1 MPFDAIFMTAL
12 AGELREKL
20 TGGKVDKLYQPAR
33 DEAVLHMRAGRDN
46 VRLLLSASPAHP
58 RAQLTRV
65 PRENPETPPM
75 FCMLLRKH
83 FTGAR
88 LLELA
93 QPSMERLLDF
103 RFETLDELGD
113 RVERRLVLECI
124 GRKSNLI
131 MLDGAGRITD
141 CMRRADGDLSAK
153 RPVMPGLFYAP
164 PEPTGR
170 LDPSA
175 MAPDGLRAFVLQ
187 NAPEGDGQD
196 RWLLDTFN
204 GLSPLAARE
213 LAFQGEGT
221 REGLANRLEL
231 LMDRVRAEDF
241 TPIVLVRDGKPF
253 DFTFMPVLQYGPSVE
268 LRRYPTFSQLLDDFY
283 EQKEAQE
290 RVKQR
295 GQDFIRSVT
304 QARNRTAKKIVNQEG
319 DLARTADREKL
330 RQYGDVITTNLHQ
343 MRKGQAVLRAQNYY
357 HPDCPEVDIPLDP
370 LLTPQ
375 QNAARYYKDYKK
387 AQKAEEM
394 LTLQLEKNRAEL
406 SYLDSVLQMISLSEG
421 DRDLQEIRQE
431 LMDNGYLKQ
440 HKRKMTAKGKVK
452 TVQAKPMQ
460 FQSSAGLA
468 ILVGKNNT
476 QNDRLTTRDADKRDL
491 WLHAQKLHGS
501 HVILKTGGAEPDGAS
516 LTEAAMLAAWFSQGR
531 ESGQVPVDY
540 TPVKAVKK
548 PAGAKPGYVVYNTY
562 RTVYVTP
569 SRELV
574 RALGRG
580 EQRGWNKAGPG
591 HSEAPRC
598 EQAERGGTDVEE
610 QVQKGGAAR
619 HE

>member
-12 AGELREKL
+12 AGELRQTL
-20 TGGKVDKLYQPAR
+20 MGGKVDKLYQPAR

-46 VRLLLSASPAHP
+46 VRLLLSANPAHP
-58 RAQLTRV
+58 RAQLTKV

-88 LLELA
+88 LLELT

-124 GRKSNLI
+124 GRRSNLI

-141 CMRRADGDLSAK
+141 CMRRTEGDLSVK
-153 RPVMPGLFYAP
+153 RPLMPGLYYRP

-175 MAPDGLRAFVLQ
+175 MSPEELRSYVLDS
-187 NAPEGDGQD
+187 APEGDGQD
-196 RWLLDTFN
+196 KWLLDSFN
-204 GLSPLAARE
+204 GLSPLIARE
-213 LAFQGEGT
+213 LVFQGEGG
-221 REGLANRLEL
+221 RERLADRFCR
-231 LMDRVRAEDF
+231 LMDRMRAGNY
-241 TPIVLVRDGKPF
+241 TPTVLLKEGRPM
-253 DFTFMPVLQYGPSVE
+253 DFTFMSVLQYGPGVE
-268 LRRYPTFSQLLDDFY
+268 LKRYPTFSALLDDFY

-290 RVKQR
+290 RVRQR

-304 QARNRTAKKIVNQEG
+304 QARNRTVKKIANQEG
-319 DLARTADREKL
+319 DLARSADRDRL
-330 RQYGDVITTNLHQ
+330 RQYGDIITTNFYQ
-343 MRKGQAVLRAQNYY
+343 MSRGQTVLRAQNYY
-357 HPDCPEVDIPLDP
+357 DPECGEVDIPLDP

-394 LTLQLEKNRAEL
+394 LTIQLEKNRREL
-406 SYLDSVLQMISLSEG
+406 DYLDSVLQMITLSEG

-440 HKRKMTAKGKVK
+440 HKRKMTAKGRVK
-452 TVQAKPMQ
+452 IIRAKPME
-460 FQSSAGLA
+460 FRSSSGLI
-468 ILVGKNNT
+468 ILVGKNNS
-476 QNDRLTTRDADKRDL
+476 QNDRLTLRESDKRDL

-501 HVILKTGGAEPDGAS
+501 HVILKTGGAEPDRQS

-531 ESGQVPVDY
+531 DSGQVPVDY

-548 PAGAKPGYVVYNTY
+548 PAGAKPGFVVYNTY
-562 RTVYVTP
+562 RTLYVTP
-569 SRELV
+569 SEELV
-574 RALGRG
+574 RRLRSGKK
-580 EQRGWNKAGPG
+580 N
-591 HSEAPRC
+591 
-598 EQAERGGTDVEE
+598 
-610 QVQKGGAAR
+610 
-619 HE
+619 

>member
-58 RAQLTRV
+58 RAQLTKV

-88 LLELA
+88 LLELT

-141 CMRRADGDLSAK
+141 CMRRADGDLSVK
-153 RPVMPGLFYAP
+153 RPVMPGLYYQL

-175 MAPDGLRAFVLQ
+175 MTADELRAFVLA

-196 RWLLDTFN
+196 KWLLDSFN
-204 GLSPLAARE
+204 GLSPLIARE
-213 LAFQGEGT
+213 LVFQGEGS
-221 REGLANRLEL
+221 REGLAERLCQ
-231 LMDRVRAEDF
+231 LMERVRAGDY
-241 TPIVLVRDGKPF
+241 TPTVLIKDGKPM
-253 DFTFMPVLQYGPSVE
+253 DFTFMPVLQYGPKVE
-268 LRRYPTFSQLLDDFY
+268 LKRYPTFSELLDDFY

-304 QARNRTAKKIVNQEG
+304 QARNRTAKKIANQEG
-319 DLARTADREKL
+319 DLAKSVDREKL
-330 RQYGDVITTNLHQ
+330 RQYGDIITTNFYQ
-343 MRKGQAVLRAQNYY
+343 MSKGQTKLRAQNYY
-357 HPDCPEVDIPLDP
+357 DPECADVDIPLDP

-375 QNAARYYKDYKK
+375 QNAAKYYKDYKK
-387 AQKAEEM
+387 AQKAEKM
-394 LTLQLEKNRAEL
+394 LTIQLEKNRREL
-406 SYLDSVLQMISLSEG
+406 DYLDSVLQMITLSEG

-440 HKRKMTAKGKVK
+440 HKRKMTAKGKQKIVH
-452 TVQAKPMQ
+452 AKPME
-460 FQSSAGLA
+460 FRSSAGLT
-468 ILVGKNNT
+468 ILVGKNNS
-476 QNDRLTTRDADKRDL
+476 QNDRLTLKDADKRDL

-501 HVILKTGGAEPDGAS
+501 HVVLKTGGAEPDGQS
-516 LTEAAMLAAWFSQGR
+516 LTEAAMLAAWFSQGKD
-531 ESGQVPVDY
+531 SGQVPVDY

-548 PAGAKPGYVVYNTY
+548 PAGAKPGYVIYHTY
-562 RTVYVTP
+562 RTMYVTP
-569 SRELV
+569 SEDAVKRL
-574 RALGRG
+574 RSGRT
-580 EQRGWNKAGPG
+580 K
-591 HSEAPRC
+591 
-598 EQAERGGTDVEE
+598 
-610 QVQKGGAAR
+610 
-619 HE
+619 

>member
-12 AGELREKL
+12 AGELRETL
-20 TGGKVDKLYQPAR
+20 IGGKVDKLYQPAR
-33 DEAVLHMRAGRDN
+33 EEAVLHMRAGKEN

-131 MLDGAGRITD
+131 MLDGAGRVTD
-141 CMRRADGDLSAK
+141 CMRRADGDLSVK
-153 RPVMPGLFYAP
+153 RPVMPGLYYQP

-170 LDPSA
+170 LDPAA
-175 MAPDGLRAFVLQ
+175 MGPEELRAFVLEG
-187 NAPEGDGQD
+187 APEGDGQD
-196 RWLLDTFN
+196 KWLLDSFN
-204 GLSPLAARE
+204 GLSPLIARE
-213 LAFQGEGT
+213 LVFQGEGG
-221 REGLANRLEL
+221 REGLAERFGR
-231 LMDRVRAEDF
+231 LMDRVRKQDY
-241 TPIVLVRDGKPF
+241 TPTVLVKDGKPM
-253 DFTFMPVLQYGPSVE
+253 DFTFMPVLQYGPKVE
-268 LRRYPTFSQLLDDFY
+268 LKRYPTFSALLDDFY

-304 QARNRTAKKIVNQEG
+304 QARNRTAKKIANQEG
-319 DLARTADREKL
+319 DLAKTADRERL
-330 RQYGDVITTNLHQ
+330 RQFGDIITTNFYQ
-343 MRKGQAVLRAQNYY
+343 MGKGQAVLRAQNYY
-357 HPDCPEVDIPLDP
+357 DPEGADVDIPLDP

-375 QNAARYYKDYKK
+375 QNAARYYRDYKK

-394 LTLQLEKNRAEL
+394 LSIQLEKNRGEL
-406 SYLDSVLQMISLSEG
+406 DYLDSVLQMITLSEG

-440 HKRKMTAKGKVK
+440 HKRKMTAKGRVKV
-452 TVQAKPMQ
+452 VHAKPME
-460 FQSSAGLA
+460 FRSSSGLA
-468 ILVGKNNT
+468 IWVGKNNS
-476 QNDRLTTRDADKRDL
+476 QNDRLTLKDADKRDL

-501 HVILKTGGAEPDGAS
+501 HVILKTGGAEPDGRS

-548 PAGAKPGYVVYNTY
+548 PAGAKPGYVIYSTY

-569 SRELV
+569 SEELV
-574 RALGRG
+574 RAL
-580 EQRGWNKAGPG
+580 
-591 HSEAPRC
+591 
-598 EQAERGGTDVEE
+598 RGGRKE
-610 QVQKGGAAR
+610 GGGTR
-619 HE
+619 HD

>member
-12 AGELREKL
+12 TGELRDKL
-20 TGGKVDKLYQPAR
+20 VDGKVDKLYQPAR

-88 LLELA
+88 LLELT

-141 CMRRADGDLSAK
+141 CMRRAEVDLSAK

-175 MAPDGLRAFVLQ
+175 MSPEELRSFVLAG
-187 NAPEGDGQD
+187 APQGDGQD
-196 RWLLDTFN
+196 KWLLDTFN
-204 GLSPLAARE
+204 GLSPLTARE
-213 LAFQGEGT
+213 LVFQGEGT
-221 REGLANRLEL
+221 REGLADRLAQ
-231 LMDRVRAEDF
+231 LMERVKAGDF
-241 TPIVLVRDGKPF
+241 TPTVLLREGRPF
-253 DFTFMPVLQYGPSVE
+253 DFTFQPILQYGPAVE
-268 LRRYPTFSQLLDDFY
+268 LKRYPTFSALLDDFY

-304 QARNRTAKKIVNQEG
+304 QARNRTAKKIANQEA
-319 DLARTADREKL
+319 DLARTAGREKL
-330 RQYGDVITTNLHQ
+330 RRYGDIITTNFYA
-343 MRKGQAVLRAQNYY
+343 MSRGQSVLRAQDYY
-357 HPDCPEVDIPLDP
+357 DPACPEVDIPLDP

-394 LTLQLEKNRAEL
+394 LTLQIEKNRGEL
-406 SYLDSVLQMISLSEG
+406 DYLDSVLQMITLSEG

-440 HKRKMTAKGKVK
+440 HRRKMTAKGKQKIVH
-452 TVQAKPMQ
+452 AKPLE
-460 FQSSAGLA
+460 FRSSGGLT
-468 ILVGKNNT
+468 ILVGKNNS
-476 QNDRLTTRDADKRDL
+476 QNDRLTHREADKRDL

-501 HVILKTGGAEPDGAS
+501 HVILKTGGLPPDERS

-531 ESGQVPVDY
+531 DSGQVPVDY

-548 PAGAKPGYVVYNTY
+548 PAGAKPGYVIYHTY
-562 RTVYVTP
+562 QTLYVTP
-569 SRELV
+569 DEETV
-574 RALGRG
+574 RTLRGRKK
-580 EQRGWNKAGPG
+580 N
-591 HSEAPRC
+591 
-598 EQAERGGTDVEE
+598 
-610 QVQKGGAAR
+610 
-619 HE
+619 

>member
-1 MPFDAIFMTAL
+1 M
-12 AGELREKL
+12 
-20 TGGKVDKLYQPAR
+20 
-33 DEAVLHMRAGRDN
+33 
-46 VRLLLSASPAHP
+46 
-58 RAQLTRV
+58 
-65 PRENPETPPM
+65 
-75 FCMLLRKH
+75 
-83 FTGAR
+83 
-88 LLELA
+88 
-93 QPSMERLLDF
+93 
-103 RFETLDELGD
+103 
-113 RVERRLVLECI
+113 LECI

-141 CMRRADGDLSAK
+141 CMRRAYGDLSAR

-175 MAPDGLRAFVLQ
+175 MPPDELRAFVLQ
-187 NAPEGDGQD
+187 NAPEGDGQG

-231 LMDRVRAEDF
+231 LMDRVRAGDF

-295 GQDFIRSVT
+295 GQDFISSVT
-304 QARNRTAKKIVNQEG
+304 QARNRTAKKIANQEG
-319 DLARTADREKL
+319 DLAKTADREKL
-330 RQYGDVITTNLHQ
+330 RQYGDIITTNLHA
-343 MRKGQAVLRAQNYY
+343 MSKGQAALRAQNYY
-357 HPDCPEVDIPLDP
+357 DPLGGDADIPLDP

-440 HKRKMTAKGKVK
+440 HKKKMTAKGKVK
-452 TVQAKPMQ
+452 IVHAKPME
-460 FQSSAGLA
+460 FRSSVGLA
-468 ILVGKNNT
+468 ILVGKNNS
-476 QNDRLTTRDADKRDL
+476 QNDRLTLKDADKRDL

-501 HVILKTGGAEPDGAS
+501 HVILKTGGVEPDEAS

-531 ESGQVPVDY
+531 DSGQVPVDY

-548 PAGAKPGYVVYNTY
+548 PAGAKPGYVIYSTC

-569 SRELV
+569 SEELV
-574 RALGRG
+574 RRLRDGKK
-580 EQRGWNKAGPG
+580 E
-591 HSEAPRC
+591 
-598 EQAERGGTDVEE
+598 
-610 QVQKGGAAR
+610 GGAAR
-619 HE
+619 YV

>member
-1 MPFDAIFMTAL
+1 
-12 AGELREKL
+12 
-20 TGGKVDKLYQPAR
+20 
-33 DEAVLHMRAGRDN
+33 
-46 VRLLLSASPAHP
+46 
-58 RAQLTRV
+58 
-65 PRENPETPPM
+65 M

-88 LLELA
+88 LLELT

-131 MLDGAGRITD
+131 MLDAAGRITD

-153 RPVMPGLFYAP
+153 RPVMPGLFYQL

-175 MAPDGLRAFVLQ
+175 MTPEELRAHVLA

-196 RWLLDTFN
+196 KWLLDSFN
-204 GLSPLAARE
+204 GLSPLIARE
-213 LAFQGEGT
+213 LAFQGGGG
-221 REGLANRLEL
+221 REGLADRFHR
-231 LMDRVRAEDF
+231 LMDRVRAGDY
-241 TPIVLVRDGKPF
+241 TPTVLIKDGKPM
-253 DFTFMPVLQYGPSVE
+253 DFTFMPVLQYGPQVE
-268 LRRYPTFSQLLDDFY
+268 LKRYPTFSALLDDFY

-304 QARNRTAKKIVNQEG
+304 QARNRTAKKIANQEG
-319 DLARTADREKL
+319 DLARSADREKL
-330 RQYGDVITTNLHQ
+330 RRYGDIITTNFYQ
-343 MRKGQAVLRAQNYY
+343 MSKGQGVLRAQDYY
-357 HPDCPEVDIPLDP
+357 DPECKDVDIPLDP

-375 QNAARYYKDYKK
+375 QNAAKYYKDYKK

-394 LTLQLEKNRAEL
+394 LTIQLEKNRREL
-406 SYLDSVLQMISLSEG
+406 DYLDSVMQMITLSEG

-440 HKRKMTAKGKVK
+440 HKRKMTAKGRVK
-452 TVQAKPMQ
+452 LVHAKPME
-460 FQSSAGLA
+460 FRSSAGFT
-468 ILVGKNNT
+468 ILVGKNNS
-476 QNDRLTTRDADKRDL
+476 QNDRLTLKDSDKRDL

-501 HVILKTGGAEPDGAS
+501 HVILKTGGAEPDGRS

-548 PAGAKPGYVVYNTY
+548 PAGGKPGYVIYNTY
-562 RTVYVTP
+562 RTLYVTP
-569 SRELV
+569 SEELV
-574 RALGRG
+574 RRL
-580 EQRGWNKAGPG
+580 
-591 HSEAPRC
+591 
-598 EQAERGGTDVEE
+598 RGG
-610 QVQKGGAAR
+610 KKN
-619 HE
+619 

>member
-12 AGELREKL
+12 AGELRQAL

-88 LLELA
+88 LLELS

-141 CMRRADGDLSAK
+141 CMRRAEVDLSAK

-170 LDPSA
+170 LDPAA
-175 MAPDGLRAFVLQ
+175 MAPEELRSFVLA

-196 RWLLDTFN
+196 KWLLDTFN
-204 GLSPLAARE
+204 GLSPLTARE
-213 LAFQGEGT
+213 LVFQGEGT
-221 REGLANRLEL
+221 REGLADRLAQ
-231 LMDRVRAEDF
+231 LMERVKAGDF
-241 TPIVLVRDGKPF
+241 TPTVLLREGRPF
-253 DFTFMPVLQYGPSVE
+253 DFTFQPILQYGPAVE
-268 LRRYPTFSQLLDDFY
+268 LKRYPTFSALLDDFY

-304 QARNRTAKKIVNQEG
+304 QARNRTAKKIANQEA

-330 RQYGDVITTNLHQ
+330 RRYGDIITTNFYA
-343 MRKGQAVLRAQNYY
+343 MSRGQSVLRAQDYY
-357 HPDCPEVDIPLDP
+357 DPACPEVDIPLDP

-394 LTLQLEKNRAEL
+394 LTLQIEKNRGEL
-406 SYLDSVLQMISLSEG
+406 DYLDSVLQMITLSEG

-440 HKRKMTAKGKVK
+440 HRRKMTAKGKQKIVH
-452 TVQAKPMQ
+452 AKPLE
-460 FQSSAGLA
+460 FRSSGGLT
-468 ILVGKNNT
+468 ILVGKNNS
-476 QNDRLTTRDADKRDL
+476 QNDRLTHREADKRDL

-501 HVILKTGGAEPDGAS
+501 HVILKTGGLPPDERS

-531 ESGQVPVDY
+531 DSGQVPVDY

-548 PAGAKPGYVVYNTY
+548 PAGAKPGYVIYHTY
-562 RTVYVTP
+562 QTLYVTP
-569 SRELV
+569 DEETV
-574 RALGRG
+574 RTLRGRKK
-580 EQRGWNKAGPG
+580 N
-591 HSEAPRC
+591 
-598 EQAERGGTDVEE
+598 
-610 QVQKGGAAR
+610 
-619 HE
+619 

>member
-141 CMRRADGDLSAK
+141 CMRRAEVDLSAK

-170 LDPSA
+170 LDPAA
-175 MAPDGLRAFVLQ
+175 MAPEELRSFVLA

-196 RWLLDTFN
+196 KWLLDTFN
-204 GLSPLAARE
+204 GLSPLTARE
-213 LAFQGEGT
+213 LVFQGEGT
-221 REGLANRLEL
+221 REGLADRLAQ
-231 LMDRVRAEDF
+231 LMERVKAGDF
-241 TPIVLVRDGKPF
+241 TPTVLLREGRPF
-253 DFTFMPVLQYGPSVE
+253 DFTFQPILQYGPAVE
-268 LRRYPTFSQLLDDFY
+268 LKRYPTFSALLDDFY

-304 QARNRTAKKIVNQEG
+304 QARNRTAKKIANQEA

-330 RQYGDVITTNLHQ
+330 RRYGDIITTNFYA
-343 MRKGQAVLRAQNYY
+343 MSRGQSVLRAQDYY
-357 HPDCPEVDIPLDP
+357 DPACPEVDIPLDP

-394 LTLQLEKNRAEL
+394 LTLQIEKNRGEL
-406 SYLDSVLQMISLSEG
+406 DYLDSVLQMITLSEG

-440 HKRKMTAKGKVK
+440 HRRKMTAKGKQKIVH
-452 TVQAKPMQ
+452 AKPLE
-460 FQSSAGLA
+460 FRSSGGLT
-468 ILVGKNNT
+468 ILVGKNNS
-476 QNDRLTTRDADKRDL
+476 QNDRLTHREADKRDL

-501 HVILKTGGAEPDGAS
+501 HVILKTGGLPPDERS

-531 ESGQVPVDY
+531 DSGQVPVDY

-548 PAGAKPGYVVYNTY
+548 PAGAKPGYVIYHTY
-562 RTVYVTP
+562 QTLYVTP
-569 SRELV
+569 DEETV
-574 RALGRG
+574 RTLRGRKK
-580 EQRGWNKAGPG
+580 N
-591 HSEAPRC
+591 
-598 EQAERGGTDVEE
+598 
-610 QVQKGGAAR
+610 
-619 HE
+619 

>member
-1 MPFDAIFMTAL
+1 MPFDAIFMTAR

-88 LLELA
+88 LLELS

-170 LDPSA
+170 LDPSVL
-175 MAPDGLRAFVLQ
+175 PEEELRSFVLSS
-187 NAPEGDGQD
+187 APEGDGQD
-196 RWLLDTFN
+196 KWLLDAFN
-204 GLSPLAARE
+204 GLSPLTARE
-213 LAFQGEGT
+213 LVFQGEGT
-221 REGLANRLEL
+221 REGLADRLSQ
-231 LMDRVRAEDF
+231 LMERVRAGDF
-241 TPIVLVRDGKPF
+241 TPTVLIRDGRPF
-253 DFTFMPVLQYGPSVE
+253 DFTFQPVLQYGPAVE
-268 LRRYPTFSQLLDDFY
+268 LKRYPTFSALLDDFY

-304 QARNRTAKKIVNQEG
+304 QARNRTAKKIANQEA
-319 DLARTADREKL
+319 DLAKTADREKL
-330 RQYGDVITTNLHQ
+330 RRYGDIITTNFYA
-343 MRKGQAVLRAQNYY
+343 MSKGQAVLRAQDYY
-357 HPDCPEVDIPLDP
+357 DPDCAQVEIPLDP

-375 QNAARYYKDYKK
+375 QNAAKYYKDYKK

-394 LTLQLEKNRAEL
+394 LTLQIEKNRGEL
-406 SYLDSVLQMISLSEG
+406 DYLDSVLQTIRLSEG
-421 DRDLQEIRQE
+421 ERDLQEIRQE
-431 LMDNGYLKQ
+431 LVDSGYLKQ
-440 HKRKMTAKGKVK
+440 HRRNITTKSKQKPIRS
-452 TVQAKPMQ
+452 KPME
-460 FQSSAGLA
+460 FRSSAGLT
-468 ILVGKNNT
+468 ILVGKNNS
-476 QNDRLTTRDADKRDL
+476 QNDRLTLKEADKRDI
-491 WLHAQKLHGS
+491 WLHTQRVHGS
-501 HVILKTGGAEPDGAS
+501 HVILKAGGMEPDDQS
-516 LTEAAMLAAWFSQGR
+516 LTEAAMLAAWFSQAR
-531 ESGQVPVDY
+531 ESSQVPVDY
-540 TPVKAVKK
+540 TPVRMVKK
-548 PAGAKPGYVVYNTY
+548 PAGAKPGFVIYNTY
-562 RTVYVTP
+562 QTLYVTP
-569 SRELV
+569 DESLV
-574 RALGRG
+574 KRLRVV
-580 EQRGWNKAGPG
+580 R
-591 HSEAPRC
+591 
-598 EQAERGGTDVEE
+598 
-610 QVQKGGAAR
+610 KG
-619 HE
+619 

>member
-12 AGELREKL
+12 AGELRQAL

-88 LLELA
+88 LLELS

-141 CMRRADGDLSAK
+141 CMRRAEVDLSAK

-170 LDPSA
+170 LDPAA
-175 MAPDGLRAFVLQ
+175 MAPEELRSFVLA

-196 RWLLDTFN
+196 KWLLDTFN
-204 GLSPLAARE
+204 CLSPLTARE
-213 LAFQGEGT
+213 LVFQGEGT
-221 REGLANRLEL
+221 REGLADRLAQ
-231 LMDRVRAEDF
+231 LMERVKAGDF
-241 TPIVLVRDGKPF
+241 TPTVLLREGRPF
-253 DFTFMPVLQYGPSVE
+253 DFTFQPILQYGPAVE
-268 LRRYPTFSQLLDDFY
+268 LKRYPTFSALLDDFY

-304 QARNRTAKKIVNQEG
+304 QARNRTAKKIANQEA
-319 DLARTADREKL
+319 DLARTAGREKL
-330 RQYGDVITTNLHQ
+330 RRYGDIITTNFYA
-343 MRKGQAVLRAQNYY
+343 MSRGQSVLRAQDYY
-357 HPDCPEVDIPLDP
+357 DPACPEVDIPLDP

-394 LTLQLEKNRAEL
+394 LTLQIEKNRGEL
-406 SYLDSVLQMISLSEG
+406 DYLDSVLQMITLSEG

-440 HKRKMTAKGKVK
+440 HRRKMTAKGKQKIVH
-452 TVQAKPMQ
+452 AKPLE
-460 FQSSAGLA
+460 FRSSGGLT
-468 ILVGKNNT
+468 ILVGKNNS
-476 QNDRLTTRDADKRDL
+476 QNDRLTHREADKRDL

-501 HVILKTGGAEPDGAS
+501 HVILKTGGLPPDERS

-531 ESGQVPVDY
+531 DSGQVPVDY

-548 PAGAKPGYVVYNTY
+548 PAGAKPGYVIYHTY
-562 RTVYVTP
+562 QTLYVTP
-569 SRELV
+569 DEETV
-574 RALGRG
+574 RTLRGRKK
-580 EQRGWNKAGPG
+580 N
-591 HSEAPRC
+591 
-598 EQAERGGTDVEE
+598 
-610 QVQKGGAAR
+610 
-619 HE
+619 

>member
-12 AGELREKL
+12 AGELRQAL

-83 FTGAR
+83 FAGAR
-88 LLELA
+88 LLELS

-141 CMRRADGDLSAK
+141 CMRRAEVDLSAK

-170 LDPSA
+170 LDPAA
-175 MAPDGLRAFVLQ
+175 MAPEELRSFVLA
-187 NAPEGDGQD
+187 NAPQGDGQD
-196 RWLLDTFN
+196 KWLLDTFN
-204 GLSPLAARE
+204 GLSPLTARE
-213 LAFQGEGT
+213 LVFQGEGT
-221 REGLANRLEL
+221 REGLADRLAQ
-231 LMDRVRAEDF
+231 LMERVKAGDF
-241 TPIVLVRDGKPF
+241 TPTVLLREGRPF
-253 DFTFMPVLQYGPSVE
+253 DFTFQPILQYGPAVE
-268 LRRYPTFSQLLDDFY
+268 LKRYPTFSALLDDFY

-304 QARNRTAKKIVNQEG
+304 QARNRTAKKIANQEA
-319 DLARTADREKL
+319 DLARTAGREKL
-330 RQYGDVITTNLHQ
+330 RRYGDIITTNFYA
-343 MRKGQAVLRAQNYY
+343 MSRGQSVLRAQDYY
-357 HPDCPEVDIPLDP
+357 DPACPEVDIPLDP

-394 LTLQLEKNRAEL
+394 LTLQIEKNRGEL
-406 SYLDSVLQMISLSEG
+406 DYLDSVLQTITLSEG

-440 HKRKMTAKGKVK
+440 HRRKMTAKGKQKIVH
-452 TVQAKPMQ
+452 AKPLE
-460 FQSSAGLA
+460 FRSSGGLT
-468 ILVGKNNT
+468 ILVGKNNS
-476 QNDRLTTRDADKRDL
+476 QNDRLTHREADKRDL

-501 HVILKTGGAEPDGAS
+501 HVILKTGGLPPDERS

-531 ESGQVPVDY
+531 DSGQVPVDY

-548 PAGAKPGYVVYNTY
+548 PAGAKPGYVIYHTY
-562 RTVYVTP
+562 QTLYVTP
-569 SRELV
+569 DEETV
-574 RALGRG
+574 RTLRGRKK
-580 EQRGWNKAGPG
+580 N
-591 HSEAPRC
+591 
-598 EQAERGGTDVEE
+598 
-610 QVQKGGAAR
+610 
-619 HE
+619 

>member
-12 AGELREKL
+12 AGELRQAL

-83 FTGAR
+83 FAGAR
-88 LLELA
+88 LLELS

-141 CMRRADGDLSAK
+141 CMRRAEVDLSAK

-175 MAPDGLRAFVLQ
+175 MAPEELRSFVLA
-187 NAPEGDGQD
+187 NASQGDGQD
-196 RWLLDTFN
+196 KWLLDTFN
-204 GLSPLAARE
+204 GLSPLTARE
-213 LAFQGEGT
+213 LVFQGEGT
-221 REGLANRLEL
+221 REGLADRLAQ
-231 LMDRVRAEDF
+231 LMERVKAGDF
-241 TPIVLVRDGKPF
+241 TPTVLLREGRPF
-253 DFTFMPVLQYGPSVE
+253 DFTFQPILQYGPAVE
-268 LRRYPTFSQLLDDFY
+268 LKRYPTFSALLDDFY

-304 QARNRTAKKIVNQEG
+304 QARNRTAKKIANQEA
-319 DLARTADREKL
+319 DLARTAGREKL
-330 RQYGDVITTNLHQ
+330 RRYGDIITTNFYA
-343 MRKGQAVLRAQNYY
+343 MSRGQSVLRAQDYY
-357 HPDCPEVDIPLDP
+357 DPACPEVDIPLDP

-394 LTLQLEKNRAEL
+394 LTLQIEKNRGEL
-406 SYLDSVLQMISLSEG
+406 DYLDSVLQMITLSEG

-440 HKRKMTAKGKVK
+440 HKRKMTAKGKQKIVH
-452 TVQAKPMQ
+452 AKPLE
-460 FQSSAGLA
+460 FRSSGGLT
-468 ILVGKNNT
+468 ILVGKNNS
-476 QNDRLTTRDADKRDL
+476 QNDRLTHREADKRDL

-501 HVILKTGGAEPDGAS
+501 HVILKTGGLPPDERS

-531 ESGQVPVDY
+531 DSGQVPVDY

-548 PAGAKPGYVVYNTY
+548 PAGAKPGYVIYHTY
-562 RTVYVTP
+562 QTLYVTP
-569 SRELV
+569 DEETV
-574 RALGRG
+574 RTLRGRKK
-580 EQRGWNKAGPG
+580 N
-591 HSEAPRC
+591 
-598 EQAERGGTDVEE
+598 
-610 QVQKGGAAR
+610 
-619 HE
+619 

>member
-12 AGELREKL
+12 AGELRQAL

-83 FTGAR
+83 FAGAR
-88 LLELA
+88 LLELS

-141 CMRRADGDLSAK
+141 CMRRAEVDLSAK

-175 MAPDGLRAFVLQ
+175 MAPEELRSFVLA
-187 NAPEGDGQD
+187 NASQGDGQD
-196 RWLLDTFN
+196 KWLLDTFN
-204 GLSPLAARE
+204 GLSPLTARE
-213 LAFQGEGT
+213 LVFQGEGT
-221 REGLANRLEL
+221 REGLADRLAQ
-231 LMDRVRAEDF
+231 LMERVKAGDF
-241 TPIVLVRDGKPF
+241 TPTVLLREGRPF
-253 DFTFMPVLQYGPSVE
+253 DFTFQPILQYGPAVE
-268 LRRYPTFSQLLDDFY
+268 LKRYPTFSALLDDFY
-283 EQKEAQE
+283 EQKEVQE

-304 QARNRTAKKIVNQEG
+304 QARNRTAKKIANQEA
-319 DLARTADREKL
+319 DLARTAGREKL
-330 RQYGDVITTNLHQ
+330 RRYGDIITTNFYA
-343 MRKGQAVLRAQNYY
+343 MSRGQSVLRAQDYY
-357 HPDCPEVDIPLDP
+357 DPACPEVDIPLDP

-394 LTLQLEKNRAEL
+394 LTLQIEKNRGEL
-406 SYLDSVLQMISLSEG
+406 DYLDSVLQMITLSEG

-440 HKRKMTAKGKVK
+440 HRRKMTAKGKQKIVH
-452 TVQAKPMQ
+452 AKPLE
-460 FQSSAGLA
+460 FRSSGGLT
-468 ILVGKNNT
+468 ILVGKNNS
-476 QNDRLTTRDADKRDL
+476 QNDRLTHREADKRDL

-501 HVILKTGGAEPDGAS
+501 HVILKTGGLPPDERS

-531 ESGQVPVDY
+531 DSGQVPVDY

-548 PAGAKPGYVVYNTY
+548 PAGAKPGYVIYHTY
-562 RTVYVTP
+562 QTLYVTP
-569 SRELV
+569 DEETV
-574 RALGRG
+574 RTLRGRKK
-580 EQRGWNKAGPG
+580 N
-591 HSEAPRC
+591 
-598 EQAERGGTDVEE
+598 
-610 QVQKGGAAR
+610 
-619 HE
+619 

>member
-20 TGGKVDKLYQPAR
+20 VGGKVDKLYQPAR
-33 DEAVLHMRAGRDN
+33 DEAVLHMRAGREN
-46 VRLLLSASPAHP
+46 VRLLISASPSHP
-58 RAQLTRV
+58 RAQLTKV

-75 FCMLLRKH
+75 FCMLLRKY

-88 LLELA
+88 LLELT

-153 RPVMPGLFYAP
+153 RPVMPGLYYTP

-170 LDPSA
+170 LDPLA
-175 MAPDGLRAFVLQ
+175 MAPEELRSFVLA

-196 RWLLDTFN
+196 KWLLEQFN
-204 GLSPLAARE
+204 GLSPLIARE

-221 REGLANRLEL
+221 GEGLAERFCQ
-231 LMDRVRAEDF
+231 LMDRVRAGEF
-241 TPIVLVRDGKPF
+241 TPTVLVRDGRPI
-253 DFTFMPVLQYGPSVE
+253 DFTFMPVLQYGPGVE
-268 LRRYPTFSQLLDDFY
+268 LKRYPTFSQLLDDFY

-304 QARNRTAKKIVNQEG
+304 QARNRTAKKIANQEG
-319 DLARTADREKL
+319 ELARSVDRETL
-330 RQYGDVITTNLHQ
+330 RQYGDIITTNFYQ
-343 MRKGQAVLRAQNYY
+343 MRKGQSVLRAQNYY
-357 HPDCPEVDIPLDP
+357 DPECREVDIPLDP

-375 QNAARYYKDYKK
+375 QNAAKYYKDYKK

-394 LTLQLEKNRAEL
+394 LTIQLEKNRTEL
-406 SYLDSVLQMISLSEG
+406 SYLDSVLQMITLSEG

-440 HKRKMTAKGKVK
+440 HRRKMTAKGRVKV
-452 TVQAKPMQ
+452 VHAKPME
-460 FQSSAGLA
+460 FKSSAGLT
-468 ILVGKNNT
+468 ILVGKNNS
-476 QNDRLTTRDADKRDL
+476 QNDRLTLKDADKRDL

-501 HVILKTGGAEPDGAS
+501 HVILKTGGEPPDEQS
-516 LTEAAMLAAWFSQGR
+516 LTEAAMLAAWFSQGK

-540 TPVKAVKK
+540 TPVKVVKK
-548 PAGAKPGYVVYNTY
+548 PAGAKPGYVIYNTY

-569 SRELV
+569 SEELV
-574 RALGRG
+574 KRLRAGRT
-580 EQRGWNKAGPG
+580 N
-591 HSEAPRC
+591 
-598 EQAERGGTDVEE
+598 
-610 QVQKGGAAR
+610 
-619 HE
+619 

>member
-12 AGELREKL
+12 AGELRRKL

-33 DEAVLHMRAGRDN
+33 DEAVLHMRAGKEN

-83 FTGAR
+83 FIGAR
-88 LLELA
+88 LLELT

-141 CMRRADGDLSAK
+141 CMRRADGDLSVK
-153 RPVMPGLFYAP
+153 RPVMPGLYYQP

-170 LDPSA
+170 LDPAA
-175 MAPDGLRAFVLQ
+175 MTPEELRSHVLA
-187 NAPEGDGQD
+187 NAPQGDGQD
-196 RWLLDTFN
+196 KWLLDSFN
-204 GLSPLAARE
+204 GLSPLIARE

-221 REGLANRLEL
+221 REGLADRLEG
-231 LMDRVRAEDF
+231 LMDRVRAGDY
-241 TPIVLVRDGKPF
+241 TPTVLLRDGRPM
-253 DFTFMPVLQYGPSVE
+253 DFTFMPVLQYGPGVE
-268 LRRYPTFSQLLDDFY
+268 LKRYPAFSALLDDFY

-319 DLARTADREKL
+319 DLAKTAGRERL
-330 RQYGDVITTNLHQ
+330 RQYGDIITTNFYQ
-343 MRKGQAVLRAQNYY
+343 MSRGQTVLRAQNYY
-357 HPDCPEVDIPLDP
+357 DPEAGDVDIPLDP

-375 QNAARYYKDYKK
+375 QNAAKYYKDYKK

-394 LTLQLEKNRAEL
+394 LTIQLEKNRREL
-406 SYLDSVLQMISLSEG
+406 DYLDSVLQMITLSEG

-440 HKRKMTAKGKVK
+440 HKKKLTAKGKVK
-452 TVQAKPMQ
+452 TVHSKPME
-460 FQSSAGLA
+460 FVSSTGLA
-468 ILVGKNNT
+468 ILVGKNNS
-476 QNDRLTTRDADKRDL
+476 QNDRLTLKDADKRDL

-501 HVILKTGGAEPDGAS
+501 HVILKTGGAQPDEGS

-540 TPVKAVKK
+540 TPVKVVKK

-562 RTVYVTP
+562 RTLYVTP
-569 SRELV
+569 SEELV
-574 RALGRG
+574 RKLRSGKK
-580 EQRGWNKAGPG
+580 N
-591 HSEAPRC
+591 
-598 EQAERGGTDVEE
+598 
-610 QVQKGGAAR
+610 
-619 HE
+619 